1 VSSLKERS
9 KRRVHKSSRSKK
21 YSASMLARL
30 SELYGALQV
39 LNERATSIPWAV
51 QDLEDAMDIMYLQSM
66 AEAEFYR
73 E

>member
-1 VSSLKERS
+1 
-9 KRRVHKSSRSKK
+9 
-21 YSASMLARL
+21 MLARL